1 MGQEAI
7 CTARFGGKT
16 SRGKARLETEALVF
30 RGDFRVVIRLR
41 EVRSLQARDGSLS
54 IRFPEGEAVFD
65 LGPQAKKWAE
75 KIKNP
80 KSLLD
85 KLGVKAE
92 SKVVVLGVRD
102 GAFLKQLEA
111 RLAKPAATR
120 PAAGADI
127 ILFGVESREELKQLS
142 RVKKWLQPAGA
153 IWVVRPKGTP
163 AIKDADVIAAGKAA
177 GLVDVKVAAF
187 SSTHTAEKLV
197 IPVQQRR
204 TT

>member
-7 CTARFGGKT
+7 CTANFGGKT
-16 SRGKARLETEALVF
+16 SRGKARLETEELVF
-30 RGDFRVVIRLR
+30 RGDFRIAIPFRR
-41 EVRSLQARDGSLS
+41 IRSLHARDGKLT
-54 IRFPEGEAVFD
+54 IRIPEGAATFA

-85 KLGVKAE
+85 KLGVKPE
-92 SKVVVLGVRD
+92 SKVVVLAVRD
-102 GAFLKQLEA
+102 SGFLKQLKA

-120 PAAGADI
+120 PVAGADI
-127 ILFGVESREELKQLS
+127 IFLAVEAREELKQLA
-142 RVKKWLQPAGA
+142 RVKQSLQPAGA

-163 AIKDADVIAAGKAA
+163 HIKDTDVIAAGKAA

-187 SSTHTAEKLV
+187 SPTHTAEKLV
-197 IPVQQRR
+197 IPVKLR
-204 TT
+204 

>member
-7 CTARFGGKT
+7 CTAHFGGKT
-16 SRGKARLETEALVF
+16 SRGKASLETDELVF
-30 RGDFRVVIRLR
+30 RGDFRIAIPFRR
-41 EVRSLQARDGSLS
+41 IRSLDARDGNLT
-54 IRFPEGEAVFD
+54 IRFPEGTATFD
-65 LGPQAKKWAE
+65 LGPQAEKWAE

-85 KLGVKAE
+85 NLGVKPE

-102 GAFLKQLEA
+102 GGFLKQLKA

-127 ILFGVESREELKQLS
+127 IFFAAESREDLKQLA
-142 RVKKWLQPAGA
+142 RLKKSLRPAGA

-163 AIKDADVIAAGKAA
+163 AIKEADVIAAGKAA

-187 SSTHTAEKLV
+187 SPTHTAEKLV
-197 IPVQQRR
+197 IPLAKR
-204 TT
+204 

>member
-16 SRGKARLETEALVF
+16 SRGKARLETEEIVF
-30 RGDFRVVIRLR
+30 RGDFRIAIPFRR
-41 EVRSLQARDGSLS
+41 IRSLQVHDGKLTL
-54 IRFPEGEAVFD
+54 RFPEGTARFE
-65 LGPQAKKWAE
+65 LGPQAEKWAE
-75 KIKNP
+75 KIRNP
-80 KSLLD
+80 KSLMD
-85 KLGVKAE
+85 KLGVKPE

-102 GAFLKQLEA
+102 EEFLKLLKA

-127 ILFGVESREELKQLS
+127 IFFAAESREELKQLT

-187 SSTHTAEKLV
+187 SSTHTAEKLM
-197 IPVQQRR
+197 IPVAQR
-204 TT
+204 

>member
-7 CTARFGGKT
+7 CIAHFGGK
-16 SRGKARLETEALVF
+16 SSHGKARLETEELVF
-30 RGDFRVVIRLR
+30 RGDFRIAIPFRR
-41 EVRSLQARDGSLS
+41 IRSLRAHDGKLT
-54 IRFPEGEAVFD
+54 IRFPEGTANFE
-65 LGPQAKKWAE
+65 LGPQAEKWAE

-102 GAFLKQLEA
+102 EEFLKLLRA
-111 RLAKPAATR
+111 RLAR
-120 PAAGADI
+120 PAAIRLAGGADI
-127 ILFGVESREELKQLS
+127 IFFAAESREELKQLT

-197 IPVQQRR
+197 IPVANR
-204 TT
+204 